1 MSLRGAIFTVARC
14 SRSKL
19 GDFCY
24 MAIA

>member
-1 MSLRGAIFTVARC
+1 LRGAIFAVARC